1 MSYDIRLCDPVTHEA
16 LQTDV
21 PHDMRGGTYAMGG
34 TTGLWLNVTYNYGKH
49 YYRVLGDKD
58 IRTIYGMTGA
68 ESTPCSK
75 RQRPSCPTRFRT
87 TTGRPPRATPSARC
101 FSWRRWPACAQ
112 TAFGTVTDDGEGDR
126 DAGGAG
132 KLLDMPLREVLRLK
146 PCRPPEGLDVLP
158 LLARPEA
165 LPELVA

>member
-34 TTGLWLNVTYNYGKH
+34 TTELWLNVTYNYGKH
-49 YYRVLGDKD
+49 YYRVLGEKG

-68 ESTPCSK
+68 ESIPVLEAAAAKLSDEVSDDYWEATEGNAK
-75 RQRPSCPTRFRT
+75 RPL
-87 TTGRPPRATPSARC
+87 

-132 KLLDMPLREVLRLK
+132 KLLDMPLREVLRLQ